1 MSENVNKNVVVFSDA
16 TGRVLIGES
25 VQFSEKTSKIKNP
38 MIIQAQDRG
47 NGQMAIGCI
56 PYTYLELFDVDSEGV
71 WTFPTETIV
80 WCDDAPSKE
89 TVDLYF
95 AVVTKYNET
104 RLNMSQSK
112 QEQQESEGSG
122 IVGANGDVVDFTS

>member
-71 WTFPTETIV
+71 WTFPTESIV
-80 WCDDAPSKE
+80 WSDGAPSKE
-89 TVDLYF
+89 TIDLYF
-95 AVVTKYNET
+95 AVITKYNET
-104 RLNMSQSK
+104 RLKMSQST
-112 QEQQESEGSG
+112 QEQPESDDSG
-122 IVGANGDVVDFTS
+122 IVGADGEVVEFTN